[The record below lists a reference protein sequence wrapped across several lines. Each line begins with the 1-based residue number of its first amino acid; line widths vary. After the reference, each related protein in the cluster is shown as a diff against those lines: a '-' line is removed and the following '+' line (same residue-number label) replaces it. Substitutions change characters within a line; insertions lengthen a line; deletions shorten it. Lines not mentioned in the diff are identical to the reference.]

1 MRALN
6 SFLFVSTC
14 LAAGTA
20 AADQLSLDVASA
32 SVRIAPGISERRA
45 VRLPGLELDVEVN
58 AACTGDARPEAIT
71 LSSAD
76 TRLRL
81 AGNTLAA
88 AEAEGTRFA
97 IPARQLPPLSSR
109 GFCVTDL
116 GADQPLTLM
125 KTGFVSIYA
134 TLSCRTAD
142 AVTMTTTS
150 AGIDVLIECDRE
162 LLDAAQEPSTDKTSD
177 RNSSVR
183 PQD

>member
-1 MRALN
+1 MKALN
-6 SFLFVSTC
+6 SFLILSACFS
-14 LAAGTA
+14 AGTA
-20 AADQLSLDVASA
+20 AADRLSLDVASA

-45 VRLPGLELDVEVN
+45 VRLPGLELDVEVD
-58 AACTGDARPEAIT
+58 AVCTGNASPESIT
-71 LSSAD
+71 LTSAD

-81 AGNTLAA
+81 AGDALAA
-88 AEAEGTRFA
+88 AEAQGARFA

-109 GFCVTDL
+109 GFCVTEL
-116 GADQPLTLM
+116 GPEQPLTLM

-162 LLDAAQEPSTDKTSD
+162 LLDAAQEPSTDNTSD